1 MTNELAGND
10 YHLDVGTILDG
21 ANVDQIIAFDG
32 ANEAQ
37 SQQLSSILGLVS
49 EIPVGTNPS
58 SQHLQQ
64 FIECTI
70 ANSCFADK
78 EEALSSMFISCY
90 LFSGILSRPPCNT
103 EFNAVMETVNITAVA
118 NCFVGD
124 DNVISSQEDRNIF
137 PGQTPDNAL
146 PDGTDN
152 DNSLAFVLCLA
163 GALLPDDA
171 VRKILDIIYE
181 LMRIA
186 GVVIKVVNTG
196 ILIPGELNITLTLC
210 NQMPVITNTRIVF
223 PGELILFF
231 FGWANYDAG
240 VGFASPYKWYYCMFA
255 VGVFLIAIEVFKLV
269 ALRYIIWTKR

>member
-1 MTNELAGND
+1 VTNELASND
-10 YHLDVGTILDG
+10 YHLDVGAILDG
-21 ANVDQIIAFDG
+21 ANVDQLIAFDG
-32 ANEAQ
+32 ANDTQ

-49 EIPVGTNPS
+49 KIPAGTNPS
-58 SQHLQQ
+58 SQYLRQ

-70 ANSCFADK
+70 ANACFADK
-78 EEALSSMFISCY
+78 KEALSSMFISCY
-90 LFSGILSRPPCNT
+90 LFSGILSRPPCNN
-103 EFNAVMETVNITAVA
+103 ELNAVMETVNITTVA
-118 NCFVGD
+118 SCFVGD
-124 DNVISSQEDRNIF
+124 DDVISSLEDHNIF
-137 PGQTPDNAL
+137 LGQTPDNAL
-146 PDGTDN
+146 PDRTDN

-171 VRKILDIIYE
+171 ERKILDIIYE

-186 GVVIKVVNTG
+186 GVVIKVVNNG
-196 ILIPGELNITLTLC
+196 ILIPGELDIALTLC
-210 NQMPVITNTRIVF
+210 NQTPVITNTRIVF

-269 ALRYIIWTKR
+269 ALRFIVWTKR